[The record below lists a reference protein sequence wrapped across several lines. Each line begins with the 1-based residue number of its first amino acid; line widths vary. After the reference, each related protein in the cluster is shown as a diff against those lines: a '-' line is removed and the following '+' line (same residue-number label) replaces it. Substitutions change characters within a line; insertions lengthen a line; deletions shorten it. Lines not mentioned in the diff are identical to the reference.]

1 VSRSPRQEFRPSVKA
16 EIKARAYDADA
27 GVYRC
32 EADGC
37 GCVVSVKECPVDG
50 APEGDVD
57 HTQATWTQS
66 VVAVKDR
73 PPLTAADGKLLC
85 EDCHKTKTRREAFER
100 MRTDG
105 GGKRHAEHVR
115 AMAAKL
121 EGIEIEPTR
130 GKMQGRGFPKASR
143 KLQGRG
149 FPTKEERQAARLSR

>member
-1 VSRSPRQEFRPSVKA
+1 MSRSPRQEFRPSVKS

-37 GCVVSVKECPVDG
+37 GCVVSIKERPVQG

-57 HTQATWTQS
+57 HTQASWTQS
-66 VVAVKDR
+66 AVAVKDR

-85 EDCHKTKTRREAFER
+85 EDCHQAKSRREAFER

-105 GGKRHAEHVR
+105 GGKRHAEHLE

-121 EGIEIEPTR
+121 EGIEHLPPR
-130 GKMQGRGFPKASR
+130 GKMRGRGFPKGCR
-143 KLQGRG
+143 KIKCRG
-149 FPTKEERQAARLSR
+149 FPTKEDRQNWVNK